1 MILHIDTTQGQDIEI
16 AIKNNGE
23 IVVSKKFSALYS
35 QAEKLL
41 PAIDKLLG
49 QNKLKLKDLTG
60 IEVNNQGGSFTALR
74 IGVVTANALGF
85 ALEIPVKAVGE
96 VTRKKNKQKFDIV
109 KPKYAGEPNITVKKE
124 KKIQNR

>member
-1 MILHIDTTQGQDIEI
+1 MILFIDTTQGQDIEI
-16 AIKNNGE
+16 AIKNNSE
-23 IVVSKKFSALYS
+23 IVVSKKFLAPYQ

-85 ALEIPVKAVGE
+85 ALEIPVKAVE
-96 VTRKKNKQKFDIV
+96 EFTRKKNKQKFDIV
-109 KPKYAGEPNITVKKE
+109 RPDYDREPNITVKKE